1 MSPTVLGE
9 YCARCGAKSTITIE
23 PTPKGDKEV
32 QVYRCPNG
40 HGIQL
45 IEDFVPPPTGTPT
58 ETGIVQWPVAEADT
72 DIALTTAPTTVQVGS
87 VFLIDAEYM
96 DVTDIS
102 NIDNPG
108 VSRAA
113 HGTVAAAH
121 AAGVEVSIWGTGAL
135 SASTAKSNAEPRDET
150 KKEEAKRE
158 RDEERKEEEAED
170 RVRNKKR

>member
-87 VFLIDAEYM
+87 VFLIDDEYM

-121 AAGVEVSIWGTGAL
+121 AAGVEVSIWGT
-135 SASTAKSNAEPRDET
+135 AEPLTASSESH
-150 KKEEAKRE
+150 KKKSDSEGSSEAVTE
-158 RDEERKEEEAED
+158 SYG
-170 RVRNKKR
+170 KKRYSEKDRS